1 MFPTSIIVHRVK
13 WKGTFWAAGD
23 ETSSDFT
30 DELLDHYDMAIHFG
44 QVQYMYIL
52 RAVQSC
58 RIIAKRVIVNELGVG
73 AARRGTNKVGVV
85 AQTIPTGSGQR
96 TTYKHYIGLHIV
108 TYKHYIEDY
117 I

>member
-1 MFPTSIIVHRVK
+1 MFLTSIIVHRVK

-52 RAVQSC
+52 RA
-58 RIIAKRVIVNELGVG
+58 AKKQKRSYLFNLYLWD
-73 AARRGTNKVGVV
+73 R
-85 AQTIPTGSGQR
+85 
-96 TTYKHYIGLHIV
+96 
-108 TYKHYIEDY
+108 
-117 I
+117 

>member
-52 RAVQSC
+52 RA
-58 RIIAKRVIVNELGVG
+58 G
-73 AARRGTNKVGVV
+73 AILSYNCKTCHR
-85 AQTIPTGSGQR
+85 
-96 TTYKHYIGLHIV
+96 
-108 TYKHYIEDY
+108 E
-117 I
+117 